1 MFLFLS
7 VPAMGSLYCFHPLPF
22 LFLSSF
28 GLTQGASKLM
38 NERQMLGVRDLVQ
51 CKDAAVWDGR
61 MGRGR
66 KRNRSQGWGR
76 GSVLTGMNGGDGG
89 MGEGWEGINK

>member
-7 VPAMGSLYCFHPLPF
+7 VPAMGSFIVFPPFLF

-38 NERQMLGVRDLVQ
+38 KERQMLGVRDLLQ
-51 CKDAAVWDGR
+51 CKDAAVWDGWV
-61 MGRGR
+61 GAEKG
-66 KRNRSQGWGR
+66 
-76 GSVLTGMNGGDGG
+76 TGPRDGVGDQY
-89 MGEGWEGINK
+89 

>member
-1 MFLFLS
+1 
-7 VPAMGSLYCFHPLPF
+7 MGSLYCFHPLPF

-51 CKDAAVWDGR
+51 CKDAAVWDGW
-61 MGRGR
+61 MGWVGAE
-66 KRNRSQGWGR
+66 KG
-76 GSVLTGMNGGDGG
+76 TGPRDGVGDQY
-89 MGEGWEGINK
+89 

>member
-7 VPAMGSLYCFHPLPF
+7 VPAMGSLYCFSPPLPF
-22 LFLSSF
+22 FVPFFL

-51 CKDAAVWDGR
+51 GCGCLGRVGAEKGTGTRDG
-61 MGRGR
+61 
-66 KRNRSQGWGR
+66 
-76 GSVLTGMNGGDGG
+76 VGDQY
-89 MGEGWEGINK
+89 